1 MFGRYLSTVYM
12 RKRKKTD
19 GMKRGKSKQTVFTFR
34 NSVVKSGSGSKLD
47 PYSATSGIWIR
58 MGVPNTDQ
66 FKVGRKKWTD
76 KMTIKNHCVNSELSL
91 GLIIFV

>member
-76 KMTIKNHCVNSELSL
+76 KMTMKKSL
-91 GLIIFV
+91 C